1 MSRQLLILLRDRG
14 AFDPAPRHS
23 ELHDVHV
30 PFDELLDGHGCE
42 RALLEGLRRGER
54 IALVGHSGAGK
65 SSVIAATLGPLVEGI
80 FPLPVPVAVERAD
93 VARDAGEFVRHV
105 VRTMSRMLQE
115 QLPALGRRA
124 RRIEDTA
131 DVPGERV
138 SRLRLS
144 AGLPL
149 PSGLRPELA
158 YELQRAARE
167 PAPTSAQVLDQGRE
181 LLALISDDGLTPIL
195 VLDDTD
201 RWLSAFRTDSD
212 TVRREFFTTI
222 PRLLAEEL
230 AAAAVVAVHPSYLQ
244 EPAYKAARGFLST
257 TIAVPAVPGPGGV
270 ARILARRIEVSL
282 IEASRDAATS
292 PVPHDEYP
300 DPQRLVDAAFTP
312 AAVELLYSHYALGP
326 SDLRRNVL
334 LIAHTALSLALDDD
348 AAQIEHG
355 HIELAITS

>member
-1 MSRQLLILLRDRG
+1 MAAST
-14 AFDPAPRHS
+14 PS
-23 ELHDVHV
+23 
-30 PFDELLDGHGCE
+30 LDGV
-42 RALLEGLRRGER
+42 RRGER
-54 IALVGHSGAGK
+54 IALVGSSGSGK

-93 VARDAGEFVRHV
+93 VASDAGEFVRHV
-105 VRTMSRMLQE
+105 VRTVSRMLQE
-115 QLPALGRRA
+115 QLPGLGRQA
-124 RRIEDTA
+124 RRIEEHA
-131 DVPGERV
+131 DGPGERV

-181 LLALISDDGLTPIL
+181 LLALINDDGLTPIL

-244 EPAYKAARGFLST
+244 DPAYRAARGFLST
-257 TIAVPAVPGPGGV
+257 TIAVPAVPGPAGV
-270 ARILARRIEVSL
+270 ARILGRRIEVAL

-292 PVPHDEYP
+292 PALQAESTDAS
-300 DPQRLVDAAFTP
+300 RLVEAAFTP
-312 AAVELLYSHYALGP
+312 AAVERLYTHYAVGP

-334 LIAHTALSLALDDD
+334 LIAHTALSVALDDD
-348 AAQIEHG
+348 ATQIDHG
-355 HIELAITS
+355 HVELAITS